1 MKNIGLKTV
10 FFAFLTVT
18 AIGTTHAGDRI
29 GEKEFIKNCSVCHGA
44 GGKGNGP
51 IVDFLKQ
58 APVDLTQIRKNNGG
72 QFPNQ
77 RVYDTIVDAGKLR
90 AHGNQDMPIWGE
102 RYALEAIQKEGEF
115 GTGTDSAAVA
125 RARVLELV
133 FFLATIQE

>member
-1 MKNIGLKTV
+1 MKKFVLKTV
-10 FFAFLTVT
+10 FLTLLSVT
-18 AIGTTHAGDRI
+18 AIGTTQAAERI
-29 GEKEFIKNCSVCHGA
+29 GEKEFTKNCSVCHGA

-58 APVDLTQIRKNNGG
+58 APLDLTQISKRNGG

-90 AHGNQDMPIWGE
+90 AHGSQDMPIWGE

-115 GTGTDSAAVA
+115 GTGTDSAAIA

-133 FFLATIQE
+133 FYLATIQE